1 MNKILLIFLHGY
13 GANGADLQSL
23 GPFFKDLAT
32 EVIIES
38 PNALDPIPDYPGGYQ
53 WFPIGNMSEDYLKQS
68 CHSVYPEVV
77 KLVRGFQTKH
87 GIGHENTYLIGFSQ
101 GTMMALY
108 SGLAEHNLCRGV
120 VGFSG
125 GLFMDPVN
133 IKADKAL
140 KITLIHGEDDDVVPA
155 TASVK
160 SYEFL
165 KKQGFSVDLSLLDN
179 LAHSIDIRA
188 IEIAKGFISS

>member
-13 GANGADLQSL
+13 GANGADLKSL

-32 EVIIES
+32 EIIIES
-38 PNALDPIPDYPGGYQ
+38 PNALDPMPDYPGGYQ
-53 WFPIGNMSEDYLKQS
+53 WFPIGDMSEDHLKES
-68 CHSVYPEVV
+68 CHRVYPDVV
-77 KLVRGFQTKH
+77 KMVQKLQTKH
-87 GIGHENTYLIGFSQ
+87 GVDHKETFLIGFSQ

-108 SGLAEHNLCRGV
+108 STLAEHNLCRGV

-133 IKADKAL
+133 IKADKSM

-155 TASVK
+155 TASIK
-160 SYEFL
+160 SYDFL
-165 KKQGFSVDLSLLDN
+165 KKQGFSVDLNLLDN
-179 LAHSIDIRA
+179 LAHGIDMRGIK
-188 IEIAKGFISS
+188 IAQRFIFG